1 MSTDSLLLYVL
12 SQVYNR
18 FQVVLASD
26 GEVSYVLLIYETF
39 QWGEQENTTAGFNAG
54 DGVRFES
61 LTGPLAEDSN
71 VGISGVYIY
80 RVDLPDVL
88 NPNGM

>member
-1 MSTDSLLLYVL
+1 M
-12 SQVYNR
+12 
-18 FQVVLASD
+18 LASD
-26 GEVSYVLLIYETF
+26 GEVSYTLLIYEMI
-39 QWGEQENTTAGFNAG
+39 QWGERNDFTAGFNAG
-54 DGVRFES
+54 DGARFES

-88 NPNGM
+88 NPTGT